1 MTMLARKW
9 LEDNVVPA
17 TEAAHA
23 RFAAA
28 SDALVNHLQ
37 ATRDVIARS
46 GSSGL
51 DYARQIGSD
60 VTNSTYRFGRSTRTL
75 VADRPIESVV
85 IIGVAAFA
93 IGWLWRRSRETTHA
107 SAPSPRPAASRRRV
121 KS

>member
-1 MTMLARKW
+1 MLARKW
-9 LEDNVVPA
+9 LEENVVPA

-37 ATRDVIARS
+37 TTRNAIART
-46 GSSGL
+46 GTSGL

-60 VTNSTYRFGRSTRTL
+60 VTKGSYRLGRSTRSL
-75 VADRPIESVV
+75 VAERPIESVV

-93 IGWLWRRSRETTHA
+93 VGWLWRRSRESQA
-107 SAPSPRPAASRRRV
+107 SAPAPRGAQKRRV